1 MPWSGMWKLDYAPL
15 RFAAADKGETG
26 PCKFHH
32 RLIVKKG
39 WCTFRTSLINA
50 SIGSIIP
57 ACRDVFSAGAS
68 YYGIGLKREK
78 VGIGKVLL
86 FNTFCHSILHRL
98 L

>member
-1 MPWSGMWKLDYAPL
+1 MDVDDCVNAARYLVDRGAVDGKRLAIAGGSAGDYTTL
-15 RFAAADKGETG
+15 
-26 PCKFHH
+26 
-32 RLIVKKG
+32 
-39 WCTFRTSLINA
+39 CTLAF
-50 SIGSIIP
+50 
-57 ACRDVFSAGAS
+57 RDVFSAGAS